1 LSPAACQNIVIT
13 LCKKSVS
20 EHPTCKYFTENLQQ
34 YDVGK
39 TLIMLL
45 QMYVIHLAAGRGFF
59 MAGCPMWRKHMET
72 IGTLWLYLV
81 FFGIVSIMLV
91 IDFIG
96 FKHQH
101 GQEVKIR
108 TAAYWS
114 VAWVSVA
121 ALFGGGLW
129 LYLEQT
135 AGVVLANQKVM
146 EYFAGYLLEKSLA
159 IDNVFVWL
167 MIFAAFAIPPALQ
180 RQLLLYGVLGA
191 IVLRTIFIFI
201 GAWFVQEFSWI
212 LYLFGAFLVYTG
224 YKFLR
229 GHNDEASN
237 IEDMPLLKWLR
248 KHMRITP
255 QLEGNKFFIR
265 KDGLLW
271 ATPLFLV
278 LILVEASDVIFA
290 MDSIPAIFAVT
301 TDPFIVLT
309 ANLMAILGLRA
320 MFFLLSGAASKMYY
334 LPYGLG
340 VILVFI
346 GFKMLMLDVF
356 HMPIWISLGF
366 IVIVLAI
373 TALLSIRHNKK
384 YNIHQL

>member
-1 LSPAACQNIVIT
+1 
-13 LCKKSVS
+13 
-20 EHPTCKYFTENLQQ
+20 
-34 YDVGK
+34 
-39 TLIMLL
+39 
-45 QMYVIHLAAGRGFF
+45 
-59 MAGCPMWRKHMET
+59 MET
-72 IGTLWLYLV
+72 IGTLWLYLA
-81 FFGIVSIMLV
+81 FFGIVLVMLF
-91 IDFIG
+91 IDFLG
-96 FKHQH
+96 FKQKQ
-101 GQEVKIR
+101 GQEVKVR

-114 VAWVSVA
+114 IAWVSVA
-121 ALFGGGLW
+121 TLFGGGLW

-135 AGVVLANQKVM
+135 AGTAIANAKVM

-180 RQLLLYGVLGA
+180 RKLLLYGVLGA

-212 LYLFGAFLVYTG
+212 LYIFGAFLMYTG
-224 YKFLR
+224 FKFLR
-229 GHNDEASN
+229 GQDEEESN
-237 IEDMPLLKWLR
+237 IEDMAILKWLR

-255 QLEGNKFFIR
+255 QLEGDKFFIR
-265 KDGLLW
+265 KDSLLW

-278 LILVEASDVIFA
+278 LLLVEASDVIFA
-290 MDSIPAIFAVT
+290 VDSIPAIFAVT

-320 MFFLLSGAASKMYY
+320 IFFLLSGAASKMHY

-340 VILVFI
+340 IILVFI

-356 HMPIWISLGF
+356 HMPIWISLSF
-366 IVIVLAI
+366 IVLVLTI
-373 TALLSIRHNKK
+373 TAILSIRHSKK
-384 YNIHQL
+384 YNETTL

>member
-1 LSPAACQNIVIT
+1 
-13 LCKKSVS
+13 
-20 EHPTCKYFTENLQQ
+20 
-34 YDVGK
+34 
-39 TLIMLL
+39 
-45 QMYVIHLAAGRGFF
+45 
-59 MAGCPMWRKHMET
+59 MET

-81 FFGIVSIMLV
+81 FFAIVAVMLI
-91 IDFIG
+91 IDFVG

-101 GQEVKIR
+101 GQEVKVR

-114 VAWVSVA
+114 IAWVSVA
-121 ALFGGGLW
+121 TLFGGGLW

-135 AGVVLANQKVM
+135 AGTAIANAKVM

-180 RQLLLYGVLGA
+180 RKLLLYGVLGA

-212 LYLFGAFLVYTG
+212 LYIFGAFLVYTG
-224 YKFLR
+224 FKFLR
-229 GHNDEASN
+229 GQDEEESN
-237 IEDMPLLKWLR
+237 IEDMAILKWLR
-248 KHMRITP
+248 KRMRITP
-255 QLEGNKFFIR
+255 QLEADKFFIR

-290 MDSIPAIFAVT
+290 VDSIPAIFAVT

-320 MFFLLSGAASKMYY
+320 MFFLLSGAASKMHY

-340 VILVFI
+340 IILVFI

-356 HMPIWISLGF
+356 HMPIWISLSF
-366 IVIVLAI
+366 IVIVLTI
-373 TALLSIRHNKK
+373 TAILSIRHSKK
-384 YNIHQL
+384 HNQTML

>member
-1 LSPAACQNIVIT
+1 
-13 LCKKSVS
+13 
-20 EHPTCKYFTENLQQ
+20 
-34 YDVGK
+34 
-39 TLIMLL
+39 
-45 QMYVIHLAAGRGFF
+45 
-59 MAGCPMWRKHMET
+59 MET
-72 IGTLWLYLV
+72 IGTLWLYLA
-81 FFGIVSIMLV
+81 FFSIVLVMLF
-91 IDFIG
+91 IDFLG
-96 FKHQH
+96 FKQKQ
-101 GQEVKIR
+101 GQEVKVR

-114 VAWVSVA
+114 IAWVSVA
-121 ALFGGGLW
+121 TLFGGGLW

-135 AGVVLANQKVM
+135 AGTAIANAKVM

-180 RQLLLYGVLGA
+180 RKLLLYGVLGA

-212 LYLFGAFLVYTG
+212 LYIFGAFLMYTG
-224 YKFLR
+224 FKFLR
-229 GHNDEASN
+229 GQDEEESN
-237 IEDMPLLKWLR
+237 IEDMAILKWLR

-255 QLEGNKFFIR
+255 QLEGDKFFIR
-265 KDGLLW
+265 KDNLLW

-278 LILVEASDVIFA
+278 LLLVEASDVIFA
-290 MDSIPAIFAVT
+290 VDSIPAIFAVT

-320 MFFLLSGAASKMYY
+320 MFFLLSGAASKMHY

-340 VILVFI
+340 IILVFI

-356 HMPIWISLGF
+356 HMPIWISLSF
-366 IVIVLAI
+366 IVLVLTI
-373 TALLSIRHNKK
+373 TAILSIRHSKK
-384 YNIHQL
+384 YNETTL

>member
-1 LSPAACQNIVIT
+1 
-13 LCKKSVS
+13 
-20 EHPTCKYFTENLQQ
+20 
-34 YDVGK
+34 
-39 TLIMLL
+39 
-45 QMYVIHLAAGRGFF
+45 
-59 MAGCPMWRKHMET
+59 MASRPMWRIHMET

-81 FFGIVSIMLV
+81 FFAIVAVMLV
-91 IDFIG
+91 IDFVG

-101 GQEVKIR
+101 GQEVKVR

-114 VAWVSVA
+114 IAWVSVA
-121 ALFGGGLW
+121 TLFGGGLW

-135 AGVVLANQKVM
+135 AGAAIANTKVM

-180 RQLLLYGVLGA
+180 RKLLLYGVLGA

-224 YKFLR
+224 FKFLR
-229 GHNDEASN
+229 GQHEEDSN
-237 IEDMPLLKWLR
+237 IEDMAILKWLR

-255 QLEGNKFFIR
+255 QLRGDKFFVR
-265 KDGLLW
+265 QNGLLW

-290 MDSIPAIFAVT
+290 VDSIPAIFAVT

-320 MFFLLSGAASKMYY
+320 MFFLLSGAASKMHY

-340 VILVFI
+340 LILVFI

-356 HMPIWISLGF
+356 HMPIWISLSF
-366 IVIVLAI
+366 IVIVLTVTAI
-373 TALLSIRHNKK
+373 LSIRHSKK
-384 YNIHQL
+384 HNETTL

>member
-1 LSPAACQNIVIT
+1 
-13 LCKKSVS
+13 
-20 EHPTCKYFTENLQQ
+20 
-34 YDVGK
+34 
-39 TLIMLL
+39 
-45 QMYVIHLAAGRGFF
+45 
-59 MAGCPMWRKHMET
+59 MET

-81 FFGIVSIMLV
+81 FFAIVAVMLV
-91 IDFIG
+91 IDFVG

-101 GQEVKIR
+101 GQEVKVR

-114 VAWVSVA
+114 IAWVSVA
-121 ALFGGGLW
+121 TLFGGGLW

-135 AGVVLANQKVM
+135 AGTAIANAKVM

-180 RQLLLYGVLGA
+180 RKLLLYGVLGA

-224 YKFLR
+224 FKFLR
-229 GHNDEASN
+229 GQHEEDNN
-237 IEDMPLLKWLR
+237 IEDMALLKWLR

-255 QLEGNKFFIR
+255 QLQGDKFFVR
-265 KDGLLW
+265 QNGMLW

-290 MDSIPAIFAVT
+290 VDSIPAIFAVT

-320 MFFLLSGAASKMYY
+320 MFFLLSGAASKMHY

-340 VILVFI
+340 IILVFI

-356 HMPIWISLGF
+356 HMPIWISLSF
-366 IVIVLAI
+366 IVIVLTVTAI
-373 TALLSIRHNKK
+373 LSIRHSKK
-384 YNIHQL
+384 YNETTL

>member
-1 LSPAACQNIVIT
+1 
-13 LCKKSVS
+13 
-20 EHPTCKYFTENLQQ
+20 
-34 YDVGK
+34 
-39 TLIMLL
+39 
-45 QMYVIHLAAGRGFF
+45 
-59 MAGCPMWRKHMET
+59 MET
-72 IGTLWLYLV
+72 IGTPWLYLA
-81 FFGIVSIMLV
+81 FFIIVAVMLV

-101 GQEVKIR
+101 GQPIKVR

-114 VAWVSVA
+114 VAWVSIA
-121 ALFGGGLW
+121 TMFGGALW

-135 AGVVLANQKVM
+135 SGAALANQKVM

-191 IVLRTIFIFI
+191 NILRTIFIFI

-212 LYLFGAFLVYTG
+212 LYIFGAFLVYTG
-224 YKFLR
+224 FKFLR
-229 GHNDEASN
+229 GQGEEHTN
-237 IEDMPLLKWLR
+237 IEDMAVLKWLR
-248 KHMRITP
+248 KHIRITP
-255 QLEGNKFFIR
+255 QMHGDKFFIR
-265 KDGLLW
+265 QNGVLW

-290 MDSIPAIFAVT
+290 VDSIPAIFAVT

-320 MFFLLSGAASKMYY
+320 MFFLLAGAASKMYY

-340 VILVFI
+340 IILVFI
-346 GFKMLMLDVF
+346 GFKMLMLEVF
-356 HMPIWISLGF
+356 HMPIWISLSF
-366 IVIVLAI
+366 IVIVLTI
-373 TALLSIRHNKK
+373 TAWLSIRHSKK
-384 YNIHQL
+384 YNETAL

>member
-1 LSPAACQNIVIT
+1 
-13 LCKKSVS
+13 
-20 EHPTCKYFTENLQQ
+20 
-34 YDVGK
+34 
-39 TLIMLL
+39 
-45 QMYVIHLAAGRGFF
+45 
-59 MAGCPMWRKHMET
+59 MET

-81 FFGIVSIMLV
+81 FFAIVAVMLV
-91 IDFIG
+91 IDFVG

-101 GQEVKIR
+101 GQEVKVR

-114 VAWVSVA
+114 IAWVSVA
-121 ALFGGGLW
+121 SLFGGGLW

-135 AGVVLANQKVM
+135 AGAAIANTKVM

-180 RQLLLYGVLGA
+180 RKLLLYGVLGA

-224 YKFLR
+224 FKFLR
-229 GHNDEASN
+229 GQHEEDSN
-237 IEDMPLLKWLR
+237 IEDMAILKWLR

-255 QLEGNKFFIR
+255 QLQGDKFFVR
-265 KDGLLW
+265 QNGLLW

-290 MDSIPAIFAVT
+290 VDSIPAIFAVT

-320 MFFLLSGAASKMYY
+320 MFFLLSGAASKMHY

-340 VILVFI
+340 LILVFI

-356 HMPIWISLGF
+356 HMPIWISLSF
-366 IVIVLAI
+366 IVIVLTVTAI
-373 TALLSIRHNKK
+373 LSIRHSKK
-384 YNIHQL
+384 HNETTL

>member
-1 LSPAACQNIVIT
+1 
-13 LCKKSVS
+13 
-20 EHPTCKYFTENLQQ
+20 
-34 YDVGK
+34 
-39 TLIMLL
+39 
-45 QMYVIHLAAGRGFF
+45 
-59 MAGCPMWRKHMET
+59 MET
-72 IGTLWLYLV
+72 IGHPWLYLA
-81 FFGIVSIMLV
+81 FFSIVAVMLI

-96 FKHQH
+96 FKQKE
-101 GQEVKIR
+101 GQEVKLS
-108 TAAYWS
+108 TAAKWS

-121 ALFGGGLW
+121 TLFGGGLW
-129 LYLEQT
+129 LYLQQT
-135 AGVVLANQKVM
+135 VGVNIANAKTM

-224 YKFLR
+224 FKFLK
-229 GHNDEASN
+229 GQDEEDTP
-237 IEDMPLLKWLR
+237 IEDMALLKWLR
-248 KHMRITP
+248 KQMRITP
-255 QLEGNKFFIR
+255 NLAVNKFFVR
-265 KDGLLW
+265 QNGVLW

-278 LILVEASDVIFA
+278 LFLVEASDVIFA
-290 MDSIPAIFAVT
+290 VDSIPAIFAVT
-301 TDPFIVLT
+301 SDPFIVLT

-320 MFFLLSGAASKMYY
+320 MFFLLAGSASKMHY

-340 VILVFI
+340 VILMFI
-346 GFKMLMLDVF
+346 GTKMLLLDVF

-366 IVIVLAI
+366 IVVVLAI
-373 TALLSIRHNKK
+373 TAWLSVRYNKAQSLESS
-384 YNIHQL
+384 N

>member
-1 LSPAACQNIVIT
+1 
-13 LCKKSVS
+13 
-20 EHPTCKYFTENLQQ
+20 
-34 YDVGK
+34 
-39 TLIMLL
+39 
-45 QMYVIHLAAGRGFF
+45 
-59 MAGCPMWRKHMET
+59 MET
-72 IGTLWLYLV
+72 IGTLWLYLA
-81 FFGIVSIMLV
+81 FFGIVIVMLL
-91 IDFIG
+91 IDFFG
-96 FKHQH
+96 FRQQQ
-101 GQEVKIR
+101 GQEVKIK

-114 VAWVSVA
+114 IAWVSVA
-121 ALFGGGLW
+121 SLFGAGLW
-129 LYLEQT
+129 LYLQQT
-135 AGVVLANQKVM
+135 AGIAIANAKVM

-180 RQLLLYGVLGA
+180 RKLLLYGVLGA

-212 LYLFGAFLVYTG
+212 LYIFGAFLVYTG
-224 YKFLR
+224 FKFLK
-229 GHNDEASN
+229 GQEDDPN
-237 IEDMPLLKWLR
+237 IEDMAILKWLR

-255 QLEGNKFFIR
+255 HMEGDQFFVR
-265 KDGLLW
+265 KSGLLW

-290 MDSIPAIFAVT
+290 VDSIPAIFAVT

-320 MFFLLSGAASKMYY
+320 MFFLLSGAASKMHY

-340 VILVFI
+340 IILVFI

-356 HMPIWISLGF
+356 HMPIWISLSF
-366 IVIVLAI
+366 IVLVLAI
-373 TALLSIRHNKK
+373 TAILSIRHSKK
-384 YNIHQL
+384 SNETTL